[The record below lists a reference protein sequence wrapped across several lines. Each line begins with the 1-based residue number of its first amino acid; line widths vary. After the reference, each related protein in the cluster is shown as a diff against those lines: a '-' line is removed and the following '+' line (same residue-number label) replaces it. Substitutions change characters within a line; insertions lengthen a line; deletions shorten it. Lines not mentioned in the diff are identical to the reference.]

1 MKPGALCSA
10 GGLFHAKPV
19 PARLT
24 VGLIGPLPPPSGGM
38 ANQTMQL
45 ARLLGEASLSVELV
59 RTNAPYA
66 PAWVGRVPLLRAGF
80 RLTPYLWRLWRA
92 AGICDLFHIMANSGW
107 SWHLFAAPAI
117 WIARARG
124 IPVLINYRGGEAGQF
139 LRGGAA
145 VVRFSMKRA
154 AALIVPSG
162 FLQQVFAR
170 HDMPAK
176 IVPNIIDLE
185 KFHPADH
192 LPTSPHVVLAR
203 NLEPLYDI
211 ASGLRAMAILLR
223 EHPLA
228 RMSIAGSGPERA
240 RLEALAD
247 ELGIAAQVR
256 FTGRLDSQEMAALY
270 RDASLS
276 LNTALADNMPNSVLE
291 ALACGLPVV
300 STDVGGVPFLVR
312 HEETALLVSPGD
324 ADAMA
329 TAMARLI
336 GDDALRQRLIRNGLE
351 HVQAFT
357 WERVGKQWLDRYHE
371 AMGP

>member
-1 MKPGALCSA
+1 MEPPLAVRHKTFPE
-10 GGLFHAKPV
+10 
-19 PARLT
+19 RLAI
-24 VGLIGPLPPPSGGM
+24 GLIGPLPPPAGGM

-45 ARLLGEASLSVELV
+45 ARLLGEAGVRVELI
-59 RTNAPYA
+59 RNNAPYA
-66 PAWVGRVPLLRAGF
+66 PAWVGGVPLLRAGF
-80 RLTPYLWRLWRA
+80 RLLPYLWRLWRM
-92 AGICDLFHIMANSGW
+92 AGRCDLFHVMANSGW

-124 IPVLINYRGGEAGQF
+124 IPVVVNYRGGEAGQF
-139 LRGGAA
+139 LSGAA
-145 VVRFSMKRA
+145 SLVRFSMRRV
-154 AALIVPSG
+154 AALVVPSG
-162 FLQQVFAR
+162 FLQAVFAR

-185 KFHPADH
+185 KFHPAEQ
-192 LPTSPHVVLAR
+192 PPVSPHVVLAR

-211 ASGLRAMAILLR
+211 DSGLRALAILLR

-228 RMSIAGSGPERA
+228 RMSIAGSGPERE

-247 ELGIAAQVR
+247 ELGIAARVR
-256 FTGRLDSQEMAALY
+256 FTGRLDSQEMAVLY

-300 STDVGGVPFLVR
+300 SSDVGGVPFLVR
-312 HEETALLVSPGD
+312 HEETALLVPPGD

-329 TAMARLI
+329 IAMARLI
-336 GDDALRQRLIRNGLE
+336 ENDALRQKLIRNGLE
-351 HVQAFT
+351 HVQTFT
-357 WERVGKQWLDRYHE
+357 WERVGRQWLDLYRE
-371 AMGP
+371 ALA